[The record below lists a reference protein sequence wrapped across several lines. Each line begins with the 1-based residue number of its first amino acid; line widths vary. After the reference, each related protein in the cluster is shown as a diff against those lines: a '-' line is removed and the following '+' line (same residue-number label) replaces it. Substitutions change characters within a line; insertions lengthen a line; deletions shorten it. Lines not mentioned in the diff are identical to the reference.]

1 MVKGVLV
8 KKFKGSLRIRLNVRL
23 CELLCLSVLLGLP
36 MMLSNYSDFRLV
48 RGYKFKIKI
57 MSVKTAISKLDE
69 AYTSI
74 LNLVED
80 QNDTE
85 TINLIIPILN
95 KIDELQNEIED
106 VRTT

>member
-1 MVKGVLV
+1 
-8 KKFKGSLRIRLNVRL
+8 
-23 CELLCLSVLLGLP
+23 
-36 MMLSNYSDFRLV
+36 
-48 RGYKFKIKI
+48 

>member
-1 MVKGVLV
+1 MVDDENN
-8 KKFKGSLRIRLNVRL
+8 I
-23 CELLCLSVLLGLP
+23 
-36 MMLSNYSDFRLV
+36 
-48 RGYKFKIKI
+48 I
-57 MSVKTAISKLDE
+57 MNKTKHAISKLDE

-85 TINLIIPILN
+85 TINLILPILN

-106 VRTT
+106 VLTT